1 MFILQIK
8 ATLSVIED
16 ERNRLFENFMAE
28 QKARQELEG
37 IYLYLLL
44 RMHSICTGTW
54 DIDYLFFILT
64 EKFQKVVHDQTNLK
78 NEKTHL
84 ENQYKNL
91 QQRLEITTELYHQK
105 ENILHQ

>member
-1 MFILQIK
+1 M
-8 ATLSVIED
+8 
-16 ERNRLFENFMAE
+16 
-28 QKARQELEG
+28 
-37 IYLYLLL
+37 
-44 RMHSICTGTW
+44 
-54 DIDYLFFILT
+54 
-64 EKFQKVVHDQTNLK
+64 HDQTNLK